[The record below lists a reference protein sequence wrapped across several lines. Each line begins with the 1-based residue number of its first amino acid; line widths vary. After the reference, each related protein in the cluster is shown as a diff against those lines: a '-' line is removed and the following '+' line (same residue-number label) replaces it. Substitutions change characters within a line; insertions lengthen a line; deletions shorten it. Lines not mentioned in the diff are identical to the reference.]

1 MLSSVIVIV
10 YVHYERKQI
19 HAGCLI
25 FVYTKCICNGALE
38 AQLSERGG
46 WDQIN
51 RFTPPLPFFN
61 ICIPPQTK
69 YGWVYRNHSVRLSM
83 YLVSA
88 TPTELLNEFL

>member
-10 YVHYERKQI
+10 YVHVERKQI

-25 FVYTKCICNGALE
+25 FIYTKCICNGALE

-51 RFTPPLPFFN
+51 RYTPPPPPFN
-61 ICIPPQTK
+61 IVIPPANK
-69 YGWVYRNHSVRLSM
+69 VWVGI
-83 YLVSA
+83 
-88 TPTELLNEFL
+88 